1 MHDIYFGYSLLF
13 EDACPTIPNTGC
25 RIIAKTCQHPDLP
38 CKNDRPAMTQIKSP
52 FGARPQCLISKGL
65 FSG

>member
-1 MHDIYFGYSLLF
+1 MHEIYSGYSLF
-13 EDACPTIPNTGC
+13 FDDSHIVIVSTGC
-25 RIIAKTCQHPDLP
+25 RVVAKTCQHPELP

-65 FSG
+65 H